1 MEEKVLKQTRSR
13 SSVKEDKG
21 TSKYWNERRRIVNFD
36 MILEAVMDFPIRRVA
51 VAVAQD
57 PSVLE
62 AVSEARE
69 KEVAEYVLIGDR
81 DEILK
86 TADDIGKQVNPD
98 TIIHKPDPLQ
108 AAAEAVRQVHDG
120 YADVLMKGYIH
131 TDDFL
136 RALLD
141 KETGLRT
148 RAVMSHVFIWESIS
162 LNRLIFVTD
171 GAMNIAPSIDRK
183 ADIILNAVHLASMFG
198 LDKPKVALLAAVE
211 VVNPAMPATVEAA
224 ALAGMCYRHQF
235 SAPCLIDGPFGFDN
249 AINPEAARHK
259 KIGGYVAGKA
269 DILVVPS
276 IEAGNMLAK
285 SFAFLGCGDTVG
297 VLVGAKR
304 PVVLTSR
311 ADSPRSKFFSI
322 ATAVLM
328 SSYER
333 DLRLKIGKVHY

>member
-1 MEEKVLKQTRSR
+1 MEDKKPVARSR
-13 SSVKEDKG
+13 RSPGTGKG
-21 TSKYWNERRRIVNFD
+21 EKQYLEERQRILNFD
-36 MILEAVMDFPIRRVA
+36 QILKTIMDFPIKRVA

-57 PSVLE
+57 QTVLE
-62 AVSEARE
+62 AVIEAKE
-69 KEVAEYVLIGDR
+69 KGVAEYVLVGIKEDIMRIADGMKKEIAPESIIDVR
-81 DEILK
+81 DPI
-86 TADDIGKQVNPD
+86 A
-98 TIIHKPDPLQ
+98 

-136 RALLD
+136 RAVLD

-148 RAVMSHVFIWESIS
+148 RAVMSHVFIWESTS
-162 LNRLIFVTD
+162 FGRLIFVTD
-171 GAMNIAPSIDRK
+171 GAMNIAPSLELK
-183 ADIILNAVHLASMFG
+183 ADIILNAVHVARMFG
-198 LDKPKVALLAAVE
+198 LDKPRVAILAAVE
-211 VVNPAMPATVEAA
+211 VVNPKMPATVEAA
-224 ALAGMCYRHQF
+224 ALAGMSYRSQF
-235 SAPCLIDGPFGFDN
+235 SMPCFIDGPFALDN
-249 AINPEAARHK
+249 AINEKAAAHK

-311 ADSPRSKFFSI
+311 ADSARSKFFSI

-328 SSYER
+328 SAFER

>member
-1 MEEKVLKQTRSR
+1 MEEKSENSQRSR
-13 SSVKEDKG
+13 RLVKDEKG
-21 TSKYWNERRRIVNFD
+21 SKKYWEERRRIVSFD
-36 MILEAVMDFPIRRVA
+36 QILETIMDFPIKRVA

-57 PSVLE
+57 STVLE
-62 AVSEARE
+62 AVIEARE
-69 KEVAEYVLIGDR
+69 KEVAEYVLVGNK
-81 DEILK
+81 DEILRI
-86 TADDIGKQVNPD
+86 ADEMKKEVRSDA
-98 TIIHKPDPLQ
+98 IINVTDPLA

-136 RALLD
+136 RAVLD
-141 KETGLRT
+141 RETGLRT
-148 RAVMSHVFIWESIS
+148 RAVMSHVFIWESLS
-162 LNRLIFVTD
+162 FRRLIFVTD
-171 GAMNIAPSIDRK
+171 GAMNIAPTIDLK
-183 ADIILNAVHLASMFG
+183 ADIIINAVHLARMFG
-198 LDKPKVALLAAVE
+198 LEKPKVAILAAVE
-211 VVNPAMPATVEAA
+211 VVNPNMPATVEAA
-224 ALAGMCYRHQF
+224 ALAGMSYRGQF
-235 SAPCLIDGPFGFDN
+235 SVPCLIDGPFALDN
-249 AINPEAARHK
+249 AINAEAAAHK

-297 VLVGAKR
+297 VLIGAKR

-328 SSYER
+328 SGFER